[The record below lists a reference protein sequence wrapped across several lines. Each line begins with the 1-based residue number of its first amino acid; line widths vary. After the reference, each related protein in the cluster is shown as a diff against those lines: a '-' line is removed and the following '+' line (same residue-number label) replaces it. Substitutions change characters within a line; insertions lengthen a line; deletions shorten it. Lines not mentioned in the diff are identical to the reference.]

1 MAYRAG
7 MSITHIHVFVGGEGH
22 DIPFAEMDIVAF
34 PTEAEIKAGVERH
47 LNLAQGTLA
56 SYQADGY
63 EATGQVTLRPDS
75 RLGVGEVDVRLKIM
89 NSLLTCPHRDIDSIV
104 ALHKEMMDGDPEFYA
119 HFAVWAQNTTQVR
132 DHKEAFI
139 ACLFSS
145 QYPEFREV
153 AYVLMQDLPPYQVE
167 RVSRQVQGGWLP
179 LNVRP
184 PKTEGEKI
192 AKGVKAKG
200 AKAPS
205 DPRYTEFQTIKKDLI
220 AAYTANKEASLDAF
234 KARVRTLFKL
244 PKDANVRATFSKVNL
259 KVKDKEGKKT
269 GERKVVVKV
278 HFDYYRPGL
287 RKGAPGIMQT
297 GVKNFLRNLES
308 DERRFDAASVRQYHA
323 LKALYGTYHVAPS
336 DTADL
341 ILFKD
346 RPPEGSMRAAMK
358 HIAHIDDPVEWAKAV
373 VTAGIPY
380 PVAVGLLPME
390 MTPIH
395 LIGLINNMSP
405 QELLNS
411 VASLEARGAMD
422 NADVKALIEK
432 KLNKAGSSKRV
443 DALKAQKAV
452 ATLGAS
458 VSEETRKAVEA
469 VSDKQVRRIG
479 NVKKPT
485 ALAIDAS
492 FSMTDAIDLGK
503 EIGALLSP
511 ICRSTFACF
520 TFNDM
525 ATLRDV
531 RSNKKSEWD
540 TALRFVKA
548 IGPSD
553 IGCVVPAV
561 QKHVEKLRQADPS
574 TPLIEQFLL
583 VTDENE
589 NRFPGFAARLDEYRK
604 ATGVAPNVVIVRIG
618 KEATSTVEKSLRALG
633 FEVDVWTPDVNGG
646 KVDYY
651 SLPNLIPLLAKGS
664 KAELLAEIMEVPLP
678 SRSEWDAKNLPKTQ
692 GETSVSA

>member
-7 MSITHIHVFVGGEGH
+7 MNITHIHVFVGGEGH
-22 DIPFAEMDIVAF
+22 DIPFNEMDIVVN
-34 PTEAEIKAGVERH
+34 PTDAEIKAGVERH

-56 SYQADGY
+56 AYQADGY

-75 RLGVGEVDVRLKIM
+75 RLGAEVDVRLKIM
-89 NSLLTCPHRDIDSIV
+89 NSLLTCPHRDTDSIV
-104 ALHKEMMDGDPEFYA
+104 ALHKEMMEGDPEFYA
-119 HFAVWAQNTTQVR
+119 HFAVWAQGSTQVR
-132 DHKEAFI
+132 DHKEAFV
-139 ACLFSS
+139 ACLFASP
-145 QYPEFREV
+145 YPEFREV
-153 AYVLMQDLPPYQVE
+153 AYVLMQDLPPYQIE
-167 RVSRQVQGGWLP
+167 RISRQVQGGWLS
-179 LNVRP
+179 LNIRP
-184 PKTEGEKI
+184 PKAEGEKLP
-192 AKGVKAKG
+192 KG
-200 AKAPS
+200 AKAAKVPT
-205 DPRYTEFQTIKKDLI
+205 DPRYKEFQTIKKELI
-220 AAYTANKEASLDAF
+220 AAHTADKAASIDAF
-234 KARVRTLFKL
+234 KVRVRTLFKL
-244 PKDANVRATFSKVNL
+244 EKDANVRATFSKSNI

-269 GERKVVVKV
+269 GERKVTVKV

-297 GVKNFLRNLES
+297 GVKNFLKNLER
-308 DERRFDAASVRQYHA
+308 DEKRFDAVSVRQYHA
-323 LKALYGTYHVAPS
+323 LKALYGTYHVSPS
-336 DTADL
+336 ATADL

-358 HIAHIDDPVEWAKAV
+358 HISHIEDPVEWAKAV

-411 VASLEARGAMD
+411 VASLEARGALD

-432 KLNKAGSSKRV
+432 KLDKAGNSKRV
-443 DALKAQKAV
+443 DALKAQKAA
-452 ATLGAS
+452 ATVGAK
-458 VSEETRKAVEA
+458 VSESTRQKLED
-469 VSDKQVRRIG
+469 VSNKQVRRIG
-479 NVKKPT
+479 SIKKPT

-492 FSMTDAIDLGK
+492 FSMNEAIDLGK
-503 EIGALLSP
+503 EIGALVSP
-511 ICRSTFACF
+511 ICKSTFACF

-531 RSNKKSEWD
+531 KSDKKSDWD
-540 TALRFVKA
+540 AALRFVKA

-553 IGCVVPAV
+553 IGCVVPAA
-561 QKHVEKLRQADPS
+561 KKYAEKLRETAPS
-574 TPLIEQFLL
+574 TPLFEQFLL

-604 ATGVAPNVVIVRIG
+604 ATGINPSVVTVRIG
-618 KEATSTVEKSLRALG
+618 KEATDTLEKSLRALG
-633 FEVDVWTPDVNGG
+633 FEVDVWTPDVKGG

-678 SRSEWDAKNLPKTQ
+678 SRKAWDEKYLKTQ
-692 GETSVSA
+692 AAEASA